1 MEVGGDGLGGLKGG
15 GSGVGKIRQSFKYF
29 GETEQLVHGPKG
41 EESAQLVPY
50 FFRCASDSVGMSVHE
65 IKSDVKLCTSNLLQ
79 SIFIM
84 SNEQRMCQRKTFRK
98 RLDQPGIQRCP
109 QHGTDNTS

>member
-29 GETEQLVHGPKG
+29 GETEQLVH
-41 EESAQLVPY
+41 
-50 FFRCASDSVGMSVHE
+50 DSVGMSVHE

-84 SNEQRMCQRKTFRK
+84 SNEQRRCQRKTFTK